1 MSKITSIMPLI
12 RLMRPHQYLK
22 NGLIILPLFFSGR
35 VIIPELLL
43 RIAVAI
49 VVFSIVA
56 SGVYIMNDL
65 LDVRHDRLHPEKRRR
80 PIAAGEVSVPVAV
93 VMLLLLIGAGLFGAQ
108 VLGTDVLGVMLF
120 YVGLNIIYSLWLRH
134 ISIIDVMVVAI
145 CFVVRLFVGGMAA
158 DVRLTMWI
166 VLVTFLLALFL
177 ALAKRRD
184 DVAVFTRTGEKMRE
198 SVDGYSLA
206 FLDSAMVVMAAVT
219 IFSYI
224 MYTISP
230 EVEARMGTQR
240 LYLSVGFV
248 ILGVLRYLQITMVE
262 QRSGSPTLVLIR
274 DRMIQFAVLGWVG
287 FFVYCVYW
295 LRH

>member
-1 MSKITSIMPLI
+1 MSKITSIVPLI

-43 RIAVAI
+43 RIAVAMI
-49 VVFSIVA
+49 VFSVVA
-56 SGVYIMNDL
+56 SSMYIMNDL

-80 PIAAGEVSVPVAV
+80 PIAAGEVSVRNAV
-93 VMLLLLIGAGLFGAQ
+93 VLLLLLMGAGLFGAQ

-120 YVGLNIIYSLWLRH
+120 YVGLNIIYSLWLRRV
-134 ISIIDVMVVAI
+134 SILDVMVVAV

-158 DVRLTMWI
+158 NVHLTTWI

-184 DVAVFTRTGEKMRE
+184 DVAVFARTGAKMRE
-198 SVDGYSLA
+198 TVDGYSLA

-230 EVEARMGTQR
+230 EVEARMGTQK

-248 ILGVLRYLQITMVE
+248 ILGVLRYLQIAMVE
-262 QRSGSPTLVLIR
+262 QKSGSPTAVLVR
-274 DRMIQFAVLGWVG
+274 DRMIQFAVLGWIA
-287 FFVYCVYW
+287 FFAYCLYW